1 MANIDTTE
9 LPDKSDPDFKD
20 IRNLIASEVEK
31 QLLQNKNI
39 IHNEAEKYLL
49 QSIDFIK
56 NEVDKQIQ
64 RSNDL
69 IKAESNKELS
79 KNKNILHNAIS
90 GIKNKNDEQLN
101 NKIREY
107 ELINSKL
114 NLLQKEFIEKCNIQL
129 NTSNENIS
137 NITNKINELNRQAES
152 ILKKSSEGTLS
163 SSFLGEKRKHFIGII
178 VTSILFIICIGIMIS
193 IPIIL
198 YKYNIL
204 SSINEWSEK
213 PILILFAFIKVLA
226 FEWPLIWIGN
236 ILSKRLQIQ
245 ERICEEYTFKYSV
258 SLAYAA
264 LRNEIQIMHP
274 EINDLSEHQ
283 ELKSFTEKM
292 STAMFGNPSNFF
304 NKKID
309 TNSPINEIV
318 ELINKIGA
326 DKIQNALKQIEK
338 P

>member
-20 IRNLIASEVEK
+20 IRNIIASEVEK

-69 IKAESNKELS
+69 IKSESNNELS
-79 KNKNILHNAIS
+79 KNKHILHDAIN
-90 GIKNKNDEQLN
+90 GIKKKNDEQLN
-101 NKIREY
+101 NKIKEY
-107 ELINSKL
+107 ELITSKL
-114 NLLQKEFIEKCNIQL
+114 NSLHKEFIEKYNIQL
-129 NTSNENIS
+129 NTSSENIS
-137 NITNKINELNRQAES
+137 NITNKINELNKQAES

-163 SSFLGEKRKHFIGII
+163 SSFLKEKRKHQLEIASTF
-178 VTSILFIICIGIMIS
+178 ILFTFCITTMIS
-193 IPIIL
+193 IPLIL
-198 YKYNIL
+198 YEFNIL
-204 SSINEWSEK
+204 SSIEEWIK
-213 PILILFAFIKVLA
+213 NPILILFAFIKVFAL
-226 FEWPLIWIGN
+226 EWPLIWLGN

-274 EINDLSEHQ
+274 DIHDLSEHK

-292 STAMFGNPSNFF
+292 ATAIFVNPSTFF